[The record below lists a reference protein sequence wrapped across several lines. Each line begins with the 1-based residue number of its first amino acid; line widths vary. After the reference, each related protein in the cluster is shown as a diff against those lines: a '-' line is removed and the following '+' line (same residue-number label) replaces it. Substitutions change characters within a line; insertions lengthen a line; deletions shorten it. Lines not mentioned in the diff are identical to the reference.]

1 MLKISIVTP
10 SYNQGK
16 YIKETIESV
25 LAQNYQNWEHIIV
38 DGGSNDETVS
48 IIKQYPHLKWI
59 SEKDNGSVFALNKGI
74 KMATGDI
81 IGWLNSDDFY
91 EKNIFQDVADAFE
104 NLKFNFISGNQN
116 FVDKEKKMVLEDF
129 SLKFDFKYLTKFDPY
144 VIRTPAT
151 FYSKKI
157 LEKVGYFDES
167 YKIVF
172 DYDMFVKILKI
183 EEMKF
188 VNKTFTNYR
197 FHENTLSLNN
207 VKQQVKEL
215 LEISKKHGRKMTD
228 HITILLYKTLIKSV
242 LNLK

>member
-116 FVDKEKKMVLEDF
+116 FVDKEKKMVVGDF
-129 SLKFDFKYLTKFDPY
+129 SLKFYFQYLNKFYTY
-144 VIRTPAT
+144 VFCTPAN
-151 FYSKKI
+151 F
-157 LEKVGYFDES
+157 
-167 YKIVF
+167 
-172 DYDMFVKILKI
+172 
-183 EEMKF
+183 
-188 VNKTFTNYR
+188 
-197 FHENTLSLNN
+197 
-207 VKQQVKEL
+207 
-215 LEISKKHGRKMTD
+215 
-228 HITILLYKTLIKSV
+228 
-242 LNLK
+242 